1 MSYTSYSDARM
12 SSASS
17 SKPRKT
23 LRPPDREIAFRN
35 QYIARNK
42 TTLVLRP
49 YGSPQSAVAYK
60 ITEEDGA
67 PQFTITGRKYSDRSC
82 REFRDSS
89 GLPLFELHR
98 KWYRSNSWSVTLPG
112 CDDATIATGS
122 PRWTLGKTSFDDFSL
137 SFENAAALDGKRDED
152 KMLTLN
158 VERHGNALALFDI
171 VDSDRKV
178 AEVKESI
185 HHNEKLNL
193 LGTKTGYRPALELI
207 IMPGVDISL
216 VSKAIE
222 LFKLPLRLRACRLTL
237 LGCHDCSHCV
247 RLGLRIKLICVK
259 RIQAS

>member
-12 SSASS
+12 SLASS

-23 LRPPDREIAFRN
+23 LRSPDRDIAFRS
-35 QYIARNK
+35 QYIARTK
-42 TTLVLRP
+42 TILVLRP
-49 YGSPQSAVAYK
+49 YGSPQSAVSYK
-60 ITEEDGA
+60 ITEEDGT

-98 KWYRSNSWSVTLPG
+98 KWYRSNSWSVSLPG

-122 PRWTLGKTSFDDFSL
+122 LRWSLGKTSLGDFNL
-137 SFENAAALDGKRDED
+137 SFENAAAFDGKREEE

-171 VDSDRKV
+171 VDGDRKV

-193 LGTKTGYRPALELI
+193 RGSKTGYRPALDLI
-207 IMPGVDISL
+207 IMPGVDSSM
-216 VSKAIE
+216 VST
-222 LFKLPLRLRACRLTL
+222 F
-237 LGCHDCSHCV
+237 
-247 RLGLRIKLICVK
+247 
-259 RIQAS
+259 